1 MNETTS
7 RSYEMNEAPTYTN
20 ENTRLDGKPAHV
32 WKYGAELGL
41 QPSSK
46 LYDLE
51 ACKNCGVL
59 RGDPK
64 YPETP
69 CKGAVHVTTR

>member
-1 MNETTS
+1 
-7 RSYEMNEAPTYTN
+7 MNEAPTYTS

-41 QPSSK
+41 QPRSK
-46 LYDLE
+46 LYDRE
-51 ACKNCGVL
+51 MCKNCGVL

-69 CKGAVHVTTR
+69 CRGTVRVTLR